1 MEYNFYFTM
10 PGQTLQIVGSQSFLM
25 FNGEV
30 AHRWFNLKER
40 PVVIACFVLSVYLSA
55 SINLIIP
62 TMFLS
67 NDHGTPR
74 DVIRTNTRYFNFFRI
89 GSGAFFF
96 VVFMIF
102 FKEIPTKSDKKD
114 KEEK

>member
-1 MEYNFYFTM
+1 MV
-10 PGQTLQIVGSQSFLM
+10 GQTLQTVGSFSFMM
-25 FNGEV
+25 FNGEI
-30 AHRWFNLKER
+30 AHKWFNLKER
-40 PVVIACFVLSVYLSA
+40 PVVVALFLLSLFASA

-62 TMFLS
+62 PMFLS